1 MGLMRALWADTGPA
15 IRLVSRSIYALLA
28 RHLLRKDP
36 LEESEL
42 AWLQDVMGKPS
53 NTIHNS
59 LHDLAKADA
68 MNLDSYVYG
77 VLSHDADDLPVKEA
91 TIFLD
96 TLAILACAGDQV
108 TFRRDVLEQGI
119 SSLMRRAEEEDCRLL
134 EVVGKL
140 CKIYEAVFKFPSAP
154 SGPQIADY
162 TKYQGDGCRTI
173 PLDSRI
179 LSST

>member
-15 IRLVSRSIYALLA
+15 IRLISRSIYELLA
-28 RHLLRKDP
+28 RHLLHKDP

-108 TFRRDVLEQGI
+108 TFYRDVLEQGI
-119 SSLMRRAEEEDCRLL
+119 SSLMRWAEEEDLPFVR
-134 EVVGKL
+134 GSW
-140 CKIYEAVFKFPSAP
+140 KIMQDLRGHIQVP
-154 SGPQIADY
+154 
-162 TKYQGDGCRTI
+162 
-173 PLDSRI
+173 
-179 LSST
+179 